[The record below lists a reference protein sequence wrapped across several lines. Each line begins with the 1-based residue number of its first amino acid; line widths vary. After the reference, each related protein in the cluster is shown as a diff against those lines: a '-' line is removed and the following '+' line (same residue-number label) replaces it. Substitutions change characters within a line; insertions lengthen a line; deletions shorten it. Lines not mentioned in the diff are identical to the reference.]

1 MSRDEVSIRELR
13 NHGGDVVER
22 VLRGERLVVTRAG
35 EPVAELRP
43 LPKRSDTVAAL
54 IEKRRHIARV
64 DPDRLRRDVDGV
76 IDTSL

>member
-1 MSRDEVSIRELR
+1 MNGHEVSIRELR

-43 LPKRSDTVAAL
+43 LPKRSGTVAAL
-54 IEKRRHIARV
+54 IEKRRHLAHV
-64 DPDRLRRDVDGV
+64 DPDRLRRDVDDV